1 MSHKPLPVNIEFTQ
15 FGRCV
20 KFRESIPFES
30 NKNGIDIVTMTVVK
44 TITLF
49 VGMSLLALVSVVHA
63 DTVDFTKIEWNEI
76 NGRTDS
82 SLTAVTASTG
92 VKLTSS
98 GGKMTLQY
106 G

>member
-1 MSHKPLPVNIEFTQ
+1 
-15 FGRCV
+15 
-20 KFRESIPFES
+20 
-30 NKNGIDIVTMTVVK
+30 
-44 TITLF
+44 
-49 VGMSLLALVSVVHA
+49 MSLLALVSVVRA